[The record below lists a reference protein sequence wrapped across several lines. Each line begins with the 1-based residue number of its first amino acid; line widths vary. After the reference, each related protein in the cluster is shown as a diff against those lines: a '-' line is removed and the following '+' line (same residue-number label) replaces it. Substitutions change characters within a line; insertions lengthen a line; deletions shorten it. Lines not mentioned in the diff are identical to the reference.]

1 MQNFISSL
9 LLVGQRERVF
19 IFLFIRPISRS
30 VCIEYASIAWMGL
43 NVQVRQSKP
52 LCSRGSKGSQRF
64 FFFGKTEEK
73 KEERR
78 SIIGAKPS
86 NETDENSPFP
96 YICYW
101 VVYDV
106 DVPL

>member
-1 MQNFISSL
+1 MYKYVRASL
-9 LLVGQRERVF
+9 YVVADQR
-19 IFLFIRPISRS
+19 
-30 VCIEYASIAWMGL
+30 AA
-43 NVQVRQSKP
+43 NV
-52 LCSRGSKGSQRF
+52 